1 MSRQPRETLKEYF
14 QEGSLPTTDSF
25 ADLIESTLNIVDEGF
40 DKTDAEGLCVHAQEG
55 HSALLSFFRTQGSNE
70 VLWSAGFGGTDNQFV
85 LQKGTGGD
93 KATPLL
99 VLDKGEPDKDRNG
112 RVGIANRDPQY
123 TLDVGGTIAST
134 GRTGALAMQGLA
146 IPADGKPYNI
156 TPSLQGCQAFEVMA
170 GVGYR
175 NSGRFALLHA
185 VAMNVNHPP
194 WWEDLLQR
202 KRRIRHQHAY
212 YTRRCDRLRLEWV
225 SATDPKQ
232 YGRDAAYVLQ
242 IRTECD
248 YRADLRGSVK
258 EVPPDEEVKIQVYL
272 TRLWEDTQM
281 QKSQPKSNRS

>member
-1 MSRQPRETLKEYF
+1 MSRHPRATLKEYF

-25 ADLIESTLNIVDEGF
+25 SDLIESTLNIVDEGF
-40 DKTDAEGLCVHAQEG
+40 DKTDAEGLCVHAQQG
-55 HSALLSFFRTQGSNE
+55 HSALLSFFRTHGSNTVE
-70 VLWSAGFGGTDNQFV
+70 WSAGFGGTDDQFV
-85 LQKGTGGD
+85 LQKGPGGGP
-93 KATPLL
+93 APPLL
-99 VLDKGEPDKDRNG
+99 VLDKRD
-112 RVGIANRDPQY
+112 RVGIVNGDPQHA
-123 TLDVGGTIAST
+123 LDVGGTIASI
-134 GRTGALAMQGLA
+134 GRTGAPALAGLA
-146 IPADGKPYNI
+146 IPADGKPHAI
-156 TPSLQGCQAFEVMA
+156 TLPLQGCQAFEVMA

-225 SATDPKQ
+225 SADEPRQ
-232 YGRDAAYVLQ
+232 YGRDARYVLK

-248 YRADLRGSVK
+248 YRADVRNTVK
-258 EVPPDEEVKIQVYL
+258 ALAPDEEVKIQVYL

-281 QKSQPKSNRS
+281 MKSQPKSARP